1 VVRGERKKDSWPEI
15 EIILMSTTEV
25 LRGTLRPDGSLE
37 LEGKPTLPAGPV
49 RVTVES
55 LPPQR
60 ESVWTV
66 LDRIWEER
74 KSNGV
79 TPRSREDI
87 DAEVE
92 AMRRE
97 WDERDRD
104 IEQLREE
111 TRRAKDDPSRS
122 EADSR

>member
-74 KSNGV
+74 KSSGV

-87 DAEVE
+87 DAGVE

-104 IEQLREE
+104 IEHLREE
-111 TRRAKDDPSRS
+111 IRRTKDDPSRS